1 MQENNVEAKSDVDV
15 VNPQLTEALEKDSPM
30 KEWMVD
36 YVGNK
41 INPEK
46 DEVDLAMIIETMA
59 EEFPEFLMVLA
70 EENWV
75 RGYHQAINDMETGQK
90 LYEEELQKKSA
101 ANEQENTENN

>member
-1 MQENNVEAKSDVDV
+1 MNQVEFKPNEETK
-15 VNPQLTEALEKDSPM
+15 NPELLKELEKDSPM

-41 INPEK
+41 LGPET
-46 DEVDLAMIIETMA
+46 DEVTLAMIIEVMA

-101 ANEQENTENN
+101 ANEQENTKNN

>member
-1 MQENNVEAKSDVDV
+1 
-15 VNPQLTEALEKDSPM
+15 
-30 KEWMVD
+30 
-36 YVGNK
+36 
-41 INPEK
+41 
-46 DEVDLAMIIETMA
+46 MA

-101 ANEQENTENN
+101 ANEQENTKNN

>member
-1 MQENNVEAKSDVDV
+1 MNQVEFKPNEETK
-15 VNPQLTEALEKDSPM
+15 NPELLKELEKDSPM

-36 YVGNK
+36 YIGNK
-41 INPEK
+41 LGPET
-46 DEVDLAMIIETMA
+46 DEVTLAMIIEVMA
-59 EEFPEFLMVLA
+59 EEFPEFLMALA

-101 ANEQENTENN
+101 ANEQENTKNN